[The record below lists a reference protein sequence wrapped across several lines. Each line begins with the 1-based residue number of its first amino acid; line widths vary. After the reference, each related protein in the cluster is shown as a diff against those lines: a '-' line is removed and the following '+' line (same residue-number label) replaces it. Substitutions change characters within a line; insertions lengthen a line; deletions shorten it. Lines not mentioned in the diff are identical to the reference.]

1 MRAGHTMHVFTF
13 VFMHLYLQKVVEAAS
28 TLLCLE
34 HLALEMPPNQSRS
47 TGNMSKFVFSGV
59 DFLMLNNSNNDA
71 ADVYKA
77 QCSMEHILI
86 QKMGD
91 TG

>member
-1 MRAGHTMHVFTF
+1 MFTF
-13 VFMHLYLQKVVEAAS
+13 SFMHLHLQKVVEAAS
-28 TLLCLE
+28 TLLDRPRNIWHWKC
-34 HLALEMPPNQSRS
+34 HPTTVVQ

-59 DFLMLNNSNNDA
+59 DSLMFDNSNNDA

-77 QCSMEHILI
+77 QSGIFKKMEYILI